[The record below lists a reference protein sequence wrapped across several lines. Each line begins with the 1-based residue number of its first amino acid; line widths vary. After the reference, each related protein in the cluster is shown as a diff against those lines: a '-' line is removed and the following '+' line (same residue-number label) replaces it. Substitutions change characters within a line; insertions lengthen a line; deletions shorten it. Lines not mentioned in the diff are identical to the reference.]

1 MLLPYD
7 AADESGSTADATFA
21 QGVFKGIWS
30 VLGPYFKDG
39 KAVSPS
45 GTLTSSSTESDWIS
59 VTFDSAKS
67 ERVKSTL
74 AERLGM
80 DKGTSRHTRIDG
92 IISCNDYVAG
102 YVSEELN
109 DLGYTGSAA
118 DINPSITISGIVDN
132 ITGKKD
138 LKKQSV
144 PDPAQ
149 APESDGGDS
158 DTEDTSDSL
167 DEQNSQWPIITG
179 YGAYV
184 SSIPNIVNGKQWM
197 TALENRK
204 TLASDI
210 AQTCVQLN
218 TSGKLAK
225 LTFISSVAMEDKKV
239 PTIQEEA
246 LAVSASNLKKTLIEP
261 GYISLAEAG
270 L

>member
-1 MLLPYD
+1 M
-7 AADESGSTADATFA
+7 
-21 QGVFKGIWS
+21 
-30 VLGPYFKDG
+30 
-39 KAVSPS
+39 
-45 GTLTSSSTESDWIS
+45 
-59 VTFDSAKS
+59 
-67 ERVKSTL
+67 
-74 AERLGM
+74 
-80 DKGTSRHTRIDG
+80 
-92 IISCNDYVAG
+92 
-102 YVSEELN
+102 
-109 DLGYTGSAA
+109 
-118 DINPSITISGIVDN
+118 
-132 ITGKKD
+132 KKH
-138 LKKQSV
+138 SV
-144 PDPAQ
+144 PAPAQ
-149 APESDGGDS
+149 APESDDGDS

-210 AQTCVQLN
+210 AQPCVQLN

-225 LTFISSVAMEDKKV
+225 LTFISSVAMEDEKV